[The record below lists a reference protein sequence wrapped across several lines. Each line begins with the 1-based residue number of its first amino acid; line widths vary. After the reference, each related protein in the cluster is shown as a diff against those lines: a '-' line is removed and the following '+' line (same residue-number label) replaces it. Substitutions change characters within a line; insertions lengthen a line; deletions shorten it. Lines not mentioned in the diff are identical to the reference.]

1 MTNVSAGG
9 APVKGGSG
17 DGDGAGD
24 GAGGPGGGAMPSGRR
39 ALEIS
44 RLLVE
49 VLQVGHV
56 GRRGAIDA
64 AEHSV
69 AEAHFA
75 SAGGGGA
82 GTGGGPGGTSAP
94 GGGSAAGGG
103 GAPGPVASHVIRAA
117 IHVYEHGPQTITQLA
132 AGIGISQGWASR
144 IVDEME
150 RAGYLER
157 QRDPSDR
164 RVVRVSLVPA
174 AVERVERAYRWRGD
188 AVEAALAGTT
198 PEEGAVIEAFLRR
211 FVEAARAEG

>member
-1 MTNVSAGG
+1 MTNVYA
-9 APVKGGSG
+9 ADEPVKGDSG
-17 DGDGAGD
+17 DGDGAAAQAPVD
-24 GAGGPGGGAMPSGRR
+24 ASMSTGRR

-56 GRRGAIDA
+56 GRRGAADV
-64 AEHSV
+64 AEHAV

-75 SAGGGGA
+75 SARAGA
-82 GTGGGPGGTSAP
+82 ADVT
-94 GGGSAAGGG
+94 AGR
-103 GAPGPVASHVIRAA
+103 GATPGPVASHVIRAA

-132 AGIGISQGWASR
+132 SGIGISQGWASR

-188 AVEAALAGTT
+188 AVEAALAGMS
-198 PEEGAVIEAFLRR
+198 PEDGAVIERFLRR